1 MTRICTAKNE
11 KSENPHG
18 GDIYSAAKLYGY
30 DIQDILDYSANINPL
45 GVPKGLKEKI
55 ISSIDSLVN
64 YPDTECT
71 VLKAAISKYLSIQCD
86 NIIPGNGASELI
98 YLLFEVLSPK
108 KVVIPAPSFCEYAKA
123 AGRYGSLIHYIKL
136 REENDFRLDILE
148 LINSMS
154 SDTDAIMLCNPNN
167 PTSTLASKDDLIY
180 LFEYT
185 RKKNIY
191 VIVDEAF
198 IELTEGSNGNS
209 IVSCVKDFD
218 NLFVLR
224 AFTKIF
230 AIPGLRL
237 GYLIG
242 NREKIKLMWDKKIP
256 WSVNSIASCVGEYLG
271 ESFGYLQKTQEWLSN
286 ERLWFYHELSK
297 INGIKVFKPNTNFVL
312 IKLLDLYAS
321 SSEVKEFLAQRG
333 ILIRNADNFEFLNDR
348 FIRVAIKDR
357 ESNSKFLNT
366 FESVIKEL
374 WKVS

>member
-1 MTRICTAKNE
+1 MTRICTAISE
-11 KSENPHG
+11 KRENPHG

-30 DIQDILDYSANINPL
+30 NIQDILDFSANINPL

-64 YPDTECT
+64 YPDTDCR
-71 VLKAAISKYLSIQCD
+71 VLKEAISKYLNITYD

-123 AGRYGSLIHYIKL
+123 AGRYGSLIHYIRLK
-136 REENDFRLDILE
+136 EENDFRLDIDE
-148 LINSMS
+148 LINNMP
-154 SDTDAIMLCNPNN
+154 SDTDAVMLCNPNN
-167 PTSTLASKDDLIY
+167 PTSTLASKDDLKHLI
-180 LFEYT
+180 EYA
-185 RKKNIY
+185 REKNIY

-198 IELTEGSNGNS
+198 IELTEGSNDNS
-209 IVSCVKDFD
+209 IVRYVKDYD

-242 NREKIKLMWDKKIP
+242 NREKINLMWDKKIA
-256 WSVNSIASCVGEYLG
+256 WSVNSLALCVGEYLG
-271 ESFGYLQKTQEWLSN
+271 ESCEYLQKTQEWLSN
-286 ERLWFYHELSK
+286 ERLWFYLELSR
-297 INGIKVFKPNTNFVL
+297 IHGIKVFKPSTNFIL
-312 IKLLDLYAS
+312 IKLLDLYTS
-321 SSEVKEFLAQRG
+321 SSEIKESLAKRG

-348 FIRVAIKDR
+348 SIRIAIKDR
-357 ESNSKFLNT
+357 ESNIKFLDT

>member
-1 MTRICTAKNE
+1 MTRICTAKNV
-11 KSENPHG
+11 KRENPHG

-30 DIQDILDYSANINPL
+30 NIQDILDYSANINPL

-64 YPDTECT
+64 YPDTDCM
-71 VLKAAISKYLSIQCD
+71 VLKAAISKYLSIPCD

-108 KVVIPAPSFCEYAKA
+108 KVVIPSPSFCEYSKA

-136 REENDFRLDILE
+136 REENDFRLDIVE
-148 LINSMS
+148 LINNMP
-154 SDTDAIMLCNPNN
+154 SDTEAIMLCNPNN
-167 PTSTLASKDDLIY
+167 PTSTLASKDDLKY
-180 LFEYT
+180 LLEYT

-198 IELTEGSNGNS
+198 IELTEGSNENS
-209 IVSCVKDFD
+209 IVNYIEGFD

-242 NREKIKLMWDKKIP
+242 NREKIRLMWDKKIP
-256 WSVNSIASCVGEYLG
+256 WSVNSLALCVGEYLG
-271 ESFGYLQKTQEWLSN
+271 ESFEYLLKTQEWLTH
-286 ERLWFYHELSK
+286 EMLWFCNELSK
-297 INGIKVFKPNTNFVL
+297 INGIRVFKPNTNFIL
-312 IKLLDLYAS
+312 IKLLNLYTS
-321 SSEVKEFLAQRG
+321 SGEITESLAKRG

-357 ESNSKFLNT
+357 ESNIKFLNT
-366 FESVIKEL
+366 FESIINEL
-374 WKVS
+374 